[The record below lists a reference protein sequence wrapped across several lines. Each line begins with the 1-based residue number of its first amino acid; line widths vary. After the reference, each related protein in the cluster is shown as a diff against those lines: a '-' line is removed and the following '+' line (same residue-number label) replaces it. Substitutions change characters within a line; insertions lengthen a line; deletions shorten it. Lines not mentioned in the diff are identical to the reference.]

1 MISYEPLWSTMKERG
16 ITKYQLI
23 YHWGISS
30 NTLRRMGHGEPIS
43 SNTLNELCLIL
54 DCRVEDILQFTATEE
69 EVTAINERKEE
80 IINFQRKRKKI
91 SLCSHEHKAYPVFSA
106 NLFLLRQ
113 HAVNPLKKWPF
124 RYRHPPIFMH
134 LQVAGPIRASP
145 FVFGVTLL

>member
-16 ITKYQLI
+16 ISKYKLT
-23 YHWGISS
+23 YYWEISS

-80 IINFQRKRKKI
+80 IINFQRKRKK
-91 SLCSHEHKAYPVFSA
+91 
-106 NLFLLRQ
+106 
-113 HAVNPLKKWPF
+113 
-124 RYRHPPIFMH
+124 
-134 LQVAGPIRASP
+134 
-145 FVFGVTLL
+145 